1 MSEISDA
8 VQIIR
13 VAFDGVEVVMKVGSG
28 SIEAMQKALTFI
40 YGMLNYEKQM
50 GKTNMKN
57 LLLKGGDLQVLQFAK
72 EDLKQ
77 MQKFAKKYGILYS
90 TLPTTKDGLCEVLF
104 HSEATPRV
112 QMMIQKMKSGR
123 VTNMDDF
130 LQNGN
135 EEQLG
140 KLMKFFEEQ
149 KKGNHDVHTDTT
161 LENLIE
167 KVGKYA
173 MEKQSVSVD
182 GIKQEFQVE
191 SARAEEVVSQLSK
204 IGLLE
209 QTEETGKYKVI
220 EENKEA
226 VEKKIN
232 RFRELTTRMR
242 TIAATK
248 NTNLD
253 DITIS
258 KKLIAAENDHA
269 VKTRIPGTWGENA
282 GFIWINKSDIMEIH
296 GGKTLLTYLD
306 RQKDYKIYSED
317 NRVLSTMRGQDLY
330 AGHYDKVERTIR
342 ERYSNAVG
350 EEAKTTQVVKTTTQV
365 KRR

>member
-13 VAFDGVEVVMKVGSG
+13 VAFDGVEVAMKVGSG

-40 YGMLNYEKQM
+40 YGMLTYEKQM

-57 LLLKGGDLQVLQFAK
+57 LLLKGGDLHILQFAQ
-72 EDLKQ
+72 EDMKQ
-77 MQKFAKKYGILYS
+77 MQKLAKKYGILYS
-90 TLPTTKDGLCEVLF
+90 TLPKTKDGMCEVLF

-123 VTNMDDF
+123 VTNMEDF

-135 EEQLG
+135 EEQLR

-149 KKGNHDVHTDTT
+149 KKGNHDAHTDAT
-161 LENLIE
+161 LDNLIE

-173 MEKQSVSVD
+173 MEKQSVSVEA
-182 GIKQEFQVE
+182 IKENFQVE
-191 SARAEEVVSQLSK
+191 PEQAEEVVSQLRK

-209 QTEETGKYKVI
+209 QTEEKGKYKVI
-220 EENKEA
+220 VENRET

-232 RFRELTTRMR
+232 RFQELTTRMR
-242 TIAATK
+242 TIAASK

-253 DITIS
+253 DITIA
-258 KKLIAAENDHA
+258 KKMIAEENEHA
-269 VKTRIPGTWGENA
+269 IKTRIPGTWGENA
-282 GFIWINKSDIMEIH
+282 KYIWINKSDIMEIH
-296 GGKTLLTYLD
+296 GGKTLLTFLD

-317 NRVLSTMRGQDLY
+317 NRVVSTMRGESLF
-330 AGHYDKVERTIR
+330 AGHYDKVEKAVR
-342 ERYSNAVG
+342 ERYTKALS
-350 EEAKTTQVVKTTTQV
+350 EEAKTTLKTTV
-365 KRR
+365 EMKKGR

>member
-13 VAFDGVEVVMKVGSG
+13 VAFDGVEVAMKVGSG
-28 SIEAMQKALTFI
+28 SIEAMQKALAFI

-57 LLLKGGDLQVLQFAK
+57 LLLKGGDLQILQFAQ

-77 MQKFAKKYGILYS
+77 MQKYAKKYGILYS
-90 TLPTTKDGLCEVLF
+90 TLPATKDGMCEVLF

-149 KKGNHDVHTDTT
+149 KKGNHDAHTGAT
-161 LENLIE
+161 LDNLIE

-173 MEKQSVSVD
+173 MDKQSVSVD
-182 GIKQEFQVE
+182 AIKQDFQMGNDK
-191 SARAEEVVSQLSK
+191 AEEIISQLRK

-209 QTEETGKYKVI
+209 QTEESGKYKVI
-220 EENKEA
+220 VENKEA

-232 RFRELTTRMR
+232 RFQELTTRMR
-242 TIAATK
+242 TIAASK

-253 DITIS
+253 DITIA
-258 KKLIAAENDHA
+258 KKMIVEENDHA

-282 GFIWINKSDIMEIH
+282 RYIWINESDIMEIH

-317 NRVLSTMRGQDLY
+317 NRVLSTMRGGDLF
-330 AGHYDKVERTIR
+330 ASHYDAVEKTVR
-342 ERYSNAVG
+342 ERYTKVVGDSAVK
-350 EEAKTTQVVKTTTQV
+350 ATVKA